1 MTGRGLREAEGAASG
16 TRRRWLRRGLVRG
29 QPTPMEGLE
38 RDSAASRRRL
48 ITAAVVAVLLLAGIA
63 SALAWRQ
70 YDDSRRRAVRDLQ
83 ERVATLGVAI
93 NTSFSGQIA
102 TLGAIAKA
110 PPVVQGD
117 AAAMHAYFRQL
128 DPRRIGLFNGGIA
141 WIDRRGFVRASDRA
155 GLTPRRVADR
165 TYFQRAL
172 TTRSPYVSAGLI
184 GRVNKQPIIVVAV
197 PSFAKN
203 GAGSGVLVGTIL

>member
-1 MTGRGLREAEGAASG
+1 RMTGRGLREAEGAASG

-70 YDDSRRRAVRDLQ
+70 YDDSRRRAVRDS
-83 ERVATLGVAI
+83 RGAGAPPGVGSDR
-93 NTSFSGQIA
+93 SFSGRIGPR
-102 TLGAIAKA
+102 GAIGKA

-117 AAAMHAYFRQL
+117 AAEMHAYFRQL

-155 GLTPRRVADR
+155 GPTPGRLADR
-165 TYFQRAL
+165 MYFQRAL

-184 GRVNKQPIIVVAV
+184 G
-197 PSFAKN
+197 
-203 GAGSGVLVGTIL
+203 